1 MNNQLYS
8 KRNIQ
13 IWETTLK
20 SDFGMRNQVLTN
32 LNKVY
37 WNPPAELL
45 YEQIIF
51 RHEGRISH
59 LGPVVGSH
67 RGSFYDLEG
76 RAGAGFLSANTRT
89 SQQIS

>member
-8 KRNIQ
+8 KRNFQ
-13 IWETTLK
+13 IWETALK
-20 SDFGMRNQVLTN
+20 SDFGLRNQGFTN

-45 YEQIIF
+45 YEEIIL

-59 LGPVVGSH
+59 LGAVVV
-67 RGSFYDLEG
+67 RT
-76 RAGAGFLSANTRT
+76 GAHTAREAKG
-89 SQQIS
+89 

>member
-1 MNNQLYS
+1 MNKQLYS

-13 IWETTLK
+13 IWETILK
-20 SDFGMRNQVLTN
+20 RDFDLRNQGHSN

-45 YEQIIF
+45 YEQITL

-59 LGPVVGSH
+59 LGAVVVRTGA
-67 RGSFYDLEG
+67 RYDLDG
-76 RAGAGFLSANTRT
+76 RAGAGSLSANTRT
-89 SQQIS
+89 SQKIS

>member
-8 KRNIQ
+8 KGNIQ
-13 IWETTLK
+13 IWETALK
-20 SDFGMRNQVLTN
+20 SDFGLRNQGLVN

-45 YEQIIF
+45 YEEIIL

-59 LGPVVGSH
+59 LGAVVV
-67 RGSFYDLEG
+67 RT
-76 RAGAGFLSANTRT
+76 GAHTAREAKG
-89 SQQIS
+89 